1 MTLSCRQARQQTNCN
16 ISQMPFARGWPI
28 GGHRTLL
35 PDAVP
40 CMPASAGRPMLTF
53 MAALSLQQ
61 QQKQVTY
68 SKADLGRQVA
78 MQSWITAVI

>member
-1 MTLSCRQARQQTNCN
+1 
-16 ISQMPFARGWPI
+16 
-28 GGHRTLL
+28 
-35 PDAVP
+35 
-40 CMPASAGRPMLTF
+40 MLTF